1 MHRKLL
7 PCAAEVGKRAILP
20 GNFEF
25 NIALPFSGAAR
36 IHDMVG
42 KLRLRASWL
51 TSCGFSSPRPFNS
64 PSVLHLFSSSS
75 YFDAQRV
82 VY

>member
-7 PCAAEVGKRAILP
+7 PCAAEVGKRAP
-20 GNFEF
+20 QGNFDF
-25 NIALPFSGAAR
+25 NILLRSSGATR

-42 KLRLRASWL
+42 KLQLGASWL
-51 TSCGFSSPRPFNS
+51 PPCGFSALFI
-64 PSVLHLFSSSS
+64 LHLLPSSS
-75 YFDAQRV
+75 YFDAQQV